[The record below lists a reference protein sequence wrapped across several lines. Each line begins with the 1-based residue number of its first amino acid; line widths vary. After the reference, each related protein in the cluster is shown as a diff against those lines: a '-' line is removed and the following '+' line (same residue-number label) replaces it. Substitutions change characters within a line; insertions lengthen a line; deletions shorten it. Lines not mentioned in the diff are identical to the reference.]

1 MVKFFSENLKLLCD
15 GNYCKL
21 FEEWRWRWIT
31 TPNDDNKCWSCLRRG
46 PKMWQSHHWSL
57 SFDSSLAH
65 HVAGMVKQCSFWNIV
80 MLLAWL
86 FLPSSFSGLEAHD
99 VTGIRSPLIVR
110 IASIGA
116 PFGFPMDCLARG
128 KMLSP
133 WRVMSCWCCCA
144 NGHMRW
150 GVGRK
155 MLSLKVST
163 RFTVCYSFSLQK
175 NMDGEISL
183 HVVKERIRVLFKW
196 LTLLNDQA
204 P

>member
-1 MVKFFSENLKLLCD
+1 MVKLFSENLKLLCD
-15 GNYCKL
+15 ANYCKL

-31 TPNDDNKCWSCLRRG
+31 TPNDDNNIEVVYDVDPTCGSLIIDHY
-46 PKMWQSHHWSL
+46 PMIYHHL
-57 SFDSSLAH
+57 PTVGGQN
-65 HVAGMVKQCSFWNIV
+65 HVVG
-80 MLLAWL
+80 
-86 FLPSSFSGLEAHD
+86 EAHD
-99 VTGIRSPLIVR
+99 VTGIWSPLIVR
-110 IASIGA
+110 ITSNGA
-116 PFGFPMDCLARG
+116 PFGFPMVCLARG

-150 GVGRK
+150 GDGRK

-163 RFTVCYSFSLQK
+163 SFTVCYFFSFQK